1 MFIILAVI
9 SSEGDYIIL
18 LIVHESLA
26 SSWCHL
32 PVGMIIDA
40 DLLEGGASHSLV
52 YSESEARVV

>member
-32 PVGMIIDA
+32 PVGRIIHDS
-40 DLLEGGASHSLV
+40 DLLEGGAGHSLV
-52 YSESEARVV
+52 YSEARVV